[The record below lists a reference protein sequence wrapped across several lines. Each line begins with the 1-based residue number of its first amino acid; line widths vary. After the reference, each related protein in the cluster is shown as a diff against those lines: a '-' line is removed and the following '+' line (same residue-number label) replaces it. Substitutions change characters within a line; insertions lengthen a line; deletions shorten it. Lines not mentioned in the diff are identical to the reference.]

1 MIFTGSQND
10 RVTDLIWGL
19 YSGRS
24 AQMVENSLGIHG
36 DEILYVGDHIYT
48 DVSVSKV
55 HLRWR
60 TTLICREL
68 EEEYNALMHSREH
81 RGRLVELINQKE
93 VIGDLFNQLRLALQ
107 RRNMGRLAQ
116 ETLLNLLLRNY
127 PHYNLYD
134 QAEKL
139 RSKAPRF
146 EAYSNQQFC
155 RYLFYLGK
163 IRTIQLEYT
172 DAKESLLQAARKA
185 LGFRVECNKWAVIVR
200 LLLGE
205 IPERTVFM
213 QKGGLETVL

>member
-1 MIFTGSQND
+1 MTAAVVEEQVNG
-10 RVTDLIWGL
+10 RGL
-19 YSGRS
+19 YSGGS

-48 DVSVSKV
+48 D
-55 HLRWR
+55 
-60 TTLICREL
+60 
-68 EEEYNALMHSREH
+68 YNALIHCREH

-93 VIGDLFNQLRLALQ
+93 
-107 RRNMGRLAQ
+107 

-127 PHYNLYD
+127 LHYNLYD

-146 EAYSNQQFC
+146 EAHSNQQFC

-172 DAKESLLQAARKA
+172 DAKESLLQAARKARVAA